1 MQKNPGNAT
10 LTEHSSPE
18 HASEA
23 DRTAPPAHTPT
34 PPPEHL
40 GDGHANG
47 PTDGPGFPPRAS
59 PLQIS
64 LLASVFIVAACGL
77 AYELIAGSLASYL
90 LGDSVTQFSTIIGA
104 YLFAMGIGSW
114 LAKYIERDLVARFI
128 QIEIAVGLLG
138 GFAAAGLFL
147 AFAGNFGPFRVLLY
161 GIVLLVGILV
171 GLEIPLV
178 MRILKREVEFKELV
192 SRVLSF
198 DYLGALAVSLLF
210 PLVLAP
216 HLGLVRTGLL
226 FGLANALIAIW
237 ALHLFR
243 DQFRYRPS
251 LHLSAWASVVLL
263 SLGMA
268 GAGKVTT
275 LAEGWLYADDI
286 IHAETT
292 PYQRLVVTRW
302 RDDIRLFLNQN
313 LQFSSKDEYRYHEA
327 LVHPGMASAPL
338 PKRVLVLGGG
348 DGMAVR
354 EILKYPQVESITLVD
369 LDPAMTRL
377 FSSAALLKKLND
389 DALNAPKVHI
399 INADAARWLE
409 EADQNFDFVVIDF
422 PDPSSYAIGKLYST
436 GFYRL
441 LAKRLT
447 PQARFVVQ
455 ATSPYY
461 ARHSYWTVVATLEA
475 AGFNTA
481 PYHALVPS
489 FGEWGYILAS
499 QAELQTPKAIPVS
512 TRFLTA
518 ETLPDLFRFPA
529 DMARV
534 DAEPNRMNEQTLVR
548 TFEREWRHVQR

>member
-1 MQKNPGNAT
+1 MPLPPAGEAPAET
-10 LTEHSSPE
+10 SLDDHPSSPDG
-18 HASEA
+18 AA
-23 DRTAPPAHTPT
+23 VPT
-34 PPPEHL
+34 
-40 GDGHANG
+40 
-47 PTDGPGFPPRAS
+47 RAS

-77 AYELIAGSLASYL
+77 AYELVAAALASYL

-104 YLFAMGIGSW
+104 YLFAMGVGSW
-114 LAKYIERDLVARFI
+114 LAKYIERDLVARFV

-138 GFAAAGLFL
+138 GFAAAALFL
-147 AFAGNFGPFRVLLY
+147 VFAGNFGPFRVLLY
-161 GIVLLVGILV
+161 GVVLAVGILV

-178 MRILKREVEFKELV
+178 MRILRREVEFKELV

-210 PLVLAP
+210 PLVLVP
-216 HLGLVRTGLL
+216 QLGLVRTGLV
-226 FGLANALIAIW
+226 FGLANALIALW

-243 DQFRYRPS
+243 DQLRRRKT
-251 LHLSAWASVVLL
+251 LHLAAWSSVVLL
-263 SLGMA
+263 CGGLA
-268 GAGKVTT
+268 GAGQVTT
-275 LAEGWLYADDI
+275 IAESWLYADDI
-286 IHAETT
+286 IHAETSA
-292 PYQRLVVTRW
+292 YQRIVVTRW
-302 RDDIRLFLNQN
+302 RDDVRLFLNQN
-313 LQFSSKDEYRYHEA
+313 LQFSSRDEYRYHEA
-327 LVHPGMASAPL
+327 LVHPGLAATPL
-338 PKRVLVLGGG
+338 AKNVLVLGGG

-354 EILKYPQVESITLVD
+354 EILKYPQVQSITLVD
-369 LDPAMTRL
+369 LDPAMTQL
-377 FSSAALLKKLND
+377 FSNAALLRQLND
-389 DALNAPKVHI
+389 NALSAPRVKV

-409 EADQNFDFVVIDF
+409 ETEQSFDFVVIDF

-441 LAKRLT
+441 LDKHLT

-461 ARHSYWTVVATLEA
+461 ARESFWTVVATLEA
-475 AGFNTA
+475 AGFKTA

-489 FGEWGYILAS
+489 FGEWGFILAS
-499 QAELQTPKAIPVS
+499 RTTITPPSEIPVP
-512 TRFLTA
+512 TRFLNA

-534 DAEPNRMNEQTLVR
+534 AAEPNRMNEQTLVR